1 MNSPIQNIL
10 RNDGKQLESALSLD
24 SITAR
29 IEVQMLLQHVLGV
42 ARAYLLA
49 HPERVLDEAE
59 TATYRALLQR
69 RLAGEPLAYILG
81 EREFFGLD
89 FKVTPATLIPRPD
102 TELLVE
108 LALQR
113 IPSPQPSEKTT
124 SQSTR
129 PSKNNGQVDGYPASG
144 RGSVFRV
151 LDLGT
156 GSGAIALS
164 IAHSRPDAQVTAVD
178 ASADALA
185 VAQENARRLLAQ
197 HKSAHTST
205 KPSVLSRV
213 EGSVRTDLCEAAVI
227 GNVRFVHSDWFESL
241 AGERY
246 DLIVSNPPY
255 IEDADAHLVQ
265 GDLRFEPRS
274 ALASG
279 ADGLDDIRRILKDA
293 KEHLDEGGW
302 LLFEHG
308 YDQAARVRE
317 LLAASGYAEVF
328 SARDLSG
335 IERVSGGLM
344 RSIG

>member
-1 MNSPIQNIL
+1 MPHSIHSLLTQD
-10 RNDGKQLESALSLD
+10 RTALESALSLD
-24 SITAR
+24 SSTAR
-29 IEVQMLLQHVLGV
+29 IEVQMLLQQVLGV
-42 ARAYLLA
+42 NRAYLLA
-49 HPERVLDEAE
+49 HPERQLDEMQQ
-59 TATYRALLQR
+59 ATYRVLLQR

-108 LALQR
+108 LALALQR
-113 IPSPQPSEKTT
+113 IPQ
-124 SQSTR
+124 
-129 PSKNNGQVDGYPASG
+129 
-144 RGSVFRV
+144 RGRV

-164 IAHSRPDAQVTAVD
+164 IAHSHPDAEVTAVD
-178 ASADALA
+178 ASADALE
-185 VAQENARRLLAQ
+185 VAQENARRLNIAN
-197 HKSAHTST
+197 A
-205 KPSVLSRV
+205 
-213 EGSVRTDLCEAAVI
+213 
-227 GNVRFVHSDWFESL
+227 RFVHSDWFAALE
-241 AGERY
+241 GEHY

-255 IEDADAHLVQ
+255 IEDADAHLEQ
-265 GDLRFEPRS
+265 GDLRFEPRT

-279 ADGLDDIRRILKDA
+279 ADGLDDIRRIVSDA
-293 KEHLDEGGW
+293 KAHFNDGGW

-308 YDQAARVRE
+308 YDQAERARE
-317 LLAASGYAEVF
+317 LLEASGFVEVF

>member
-1 MNSPIQNIL
+1 MPLTL
-10 RNDGKQLESALSLD
+10 RSLLDRDKAALESALALD
-24 SITAR
+24 SSTAR
-29 IEVQMLLQHVLGV
+29 IEAQMLLQQVLGV
-42 ARAYLLA
+42 NRAYLLA

-59 TATYRALLQR
+59 AAIYRALLQR

-81 EREFFGLD
+81 EREFFGLN

-113 IPSPQPSEKTT
+113 IP
-124 SQSTR
+124 
-129 PSKNNGQVDGYPASG
+129 NGGL
-144 RGSVFRV
+144 V

-178 ASADALA
+178 ASIDALE
-185 VAQENARRLLAQ
+185 VARANARRLLVQ
-197 HKSAHTST
+197 QKSVHTST
-205 KPSVLSRV
+205 
-213 EGSVRTDLCEAAVI
+213 GSVRTDLCEAAVI
-227 GNVRFVHSDWFESL
+227 GNARFVHSDWFESL

-255 IEDADAHLVQ
+255 IEDADAHLER

-279 ADGLDDIRRILKDA
+279 ADGLDDIRRIVADA
-293 KEHLDEGGW
+293 KSHLASGGW
-302 LLFEHG
+302 LLLEHG
-308 YDQAARVRE
+308 YDQAERVCA

-335 IERVSGGLM
+335 IGRVSGG
-344 RSIG
+344 RHSGTSTQAIR